1 MLMIGATCDSNT
13 EENHSTHNTS
23 HEEHGDGSTSEDNIQ
38 VGSNSNTDESQHS
51 HRSDHASELESSSF
65 EESGSRTHTTDKS
78 VEVFDDTCSNDSNG
92 SYLLS
97 KINEI

>member
-1 MLMIGATCDSNT
+1 MIGATCDSNT

-65 EESGSRTHTTDKS
+65 EESGSRTPVTDKS
-78 VEVFDDTCSNDSNG
+78 VEAFDDTFLNDSNG
-92 SYLLS
+92 SDLLS
-97 KINEI
+97 KIYEM